1 MLAAEEEEEA
11 AKAAKMKLLSEEDR
25 LQVQRREKFRTVN
38 RSYIFLRTPLL
49 TIPRLAAAICAKE
62 EVGGGQQSIPGH
74 DAYGGAGHAHQ
85 NPQVCNGVGSCLRWR
100 ACIDPPVAVHNL
112 MCWGMRTIVAP

>member
-25 LQVQRREKFRTVN
+25 LQVQRREEFRTVN

-85 NPQVCNGVGSCLRWR
+85 NPQVCNGVGSCLRLG
-100 ACIDPPVAVHNL
+100 AYASIHPL
-112 MCWGMRTIVAP
+112 LYII